1 MNDFVIEN
9 FGVEARMMKLLIVDG
24 HNLYFQM
31 FFGMPSRITGKD
43 GRAIQGTLGFVGAL
57 LKIIRLTEP
66 THIVV
71 LFDGEHENARADI
84 NVDYKA
90 NRQNFADTPDEENP
104 FIQLPDVYSALDF
117 LGIKSTEIE
126 IVEADDVIAAY
137 AVQFGSQ
144 MEMVISSLDSD
155 FFQLISD
162 SVSVLR
168 YRGKTTEICDA
179 QYVIDKF
186 GITPQKYAEFKS
198 LTGDASDNIKG
209 AEKVGPK
216 TAAQLIRQF
225 GSLTDIIRRSEE
237 IEKPSIKTSIQKN
250 AERLLQN
257 YKLINL
263 DGSASL
269 PFGLNEL
276 SYALSGI
283 TTTEVLRAIGLK

>member
-1 MNDFVIEN
+1 
-9 FGVEARMMKLLIVDG
+9 MKLLIIDG

-57 LKIIRLTEP
+57 LKIIRMTEP
-66 THIVV
+66 THVVV
-71 LFDGEHENARADI
+71 LFDGEHENARSEI
-84 NVDYKA
+84 NAEYKA
-90 NRQNFADTPDEENP
+90 NRPGYTDAPDEDNP
-104 FIQLPDVYSALDF
+104 FVQLPDVYSALNF
-117 LGIKSTEIE
+117 LGIKNTEIE
-126 IVEADDVIAAY
+126 VVEADDVIAAY
-137 AVQFGSQ
+137 AVQYGSQ

-162 SVSVLR
+162 NVSVLR
-168 YRGKTTEICDA
+168 YRGKLTEICDT

-186 GITPQKYAEFKS
+186 GITPQKYAEFMS

-225 GSLTDIIRRSEE
+225 GSLTEIIRRSEE
-237 IEKPSIKTSIQKN
+237 IEKPSIKASIQKN

-257 YKLINL
+257 YKMINL
-263 DGSASL
+263 DGSADL
-269 PFGLNEL
+269 PFNLDEL
-276 SYALSGI
+276 SYTSCGI
-283 TTTEVLRAIGLK
+283 ITTEVLQAIGLK